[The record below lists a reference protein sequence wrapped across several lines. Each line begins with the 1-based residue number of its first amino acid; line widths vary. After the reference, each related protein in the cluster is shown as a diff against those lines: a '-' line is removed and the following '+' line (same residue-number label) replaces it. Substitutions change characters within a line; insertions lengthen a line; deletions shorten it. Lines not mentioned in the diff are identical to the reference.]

1 MKRLIVAAS
10 LAVLASSPCAQTTG
24 MKAGLW
30 EMRTLKQVMDG
41 KDMQAQMAAAQAQ
54 MQQAMANMPP
64 EQRKQ
69 MEATMAKQGAAM
81 SGGGAHRMC
90 ISPEMAARDKP
101 MVDPE
106 GRCEPAKVSRSGNK
120 TSYEFNCKSDGR
132 SMVGKGDST
141 FAGDT
146 ITSRMD
152 MTTSD
157 ATGKHTM
164 QTEQQMKYLG
174 ADCGGLKPVGQA
186 ARR

>member
-10 LAVLASSPCAQTTG
+10 LAVLAGSPYAQTMG

-41 KDMQAQMAAAQAQ
+41 KDMQAQMSAAQAQ
-54 MQQAMANMPP
+54 MQQALADMPP
-64 EQRKQ
+64 AQRKQ
-69 MEATMAKQGAAM
+69 MEATMARQGAAM
-81 SGGGAHRMC
+81 SGGGAHRIC

-101 MVDPE
+101 LVDPD
-106 GRCEPAKVSRSGNK
+106 GKCEPAKVSRSGNK
-120 TSYEFNCKSDGR
+120 SSFEFSCKSDRG

-141 FAGDT
+141 VTGDSVST
-146 ITSRMD
+146 RMD

-164 QTEQQMKYLG
+164 QTESQMKYLG
-174 ADCGGLKPVGQA
+174 ADCGGVKPVGQMT
-186 ARR
+186 RK

>member
-10 LAVLASSPCAQTTG
+10 LAVVASSPCAQTTG

-41 KDMQAQMAAAQAQ
+41 KDMQAQMSAAQAQ
-54 MQQAMANMPP
+54 MEQAMANMPP
-64 EQRKQ
+64 AQRKQ
-69 MEATMAKQGAAM
+69 MEATMARQGAAM
-81 SGGGAHRMC
+81 SGGGAMRMC

-106 GRCEPAKVSRSGNK
+106 GKCEPAKVSRSGNK
-120 TSYEFNCKSDGR
+120 TSFEFNCKSDGR

-164 QTEQQMKYLG
+164 QTESQMKYLG
-174 ADCGGLKPVGQA
+174 ADCGGLKPVGQMT
-186 ARR
+186 RK

>member
-1 MKRLIVAAS
+1 MKRLIVATTF
-10 LAVLASSPCAQTTG
+10 AVVASSPCAQTMG

-41 KDMQAQMAAAQAQ
+41 KDMQAQMSAAQAQ

-69 MEATMAKQGAAM
+69 MEATMARQGAAM
-81 SGGGAHRMC
+81 SGGGAHRIC

-106 GRCEPAKVSRSGNK
+106 GMCEPTKMSRSGNK

-164 QTEQQMKYLG
+164 QTESQMKYLG
-174 ADCGGLKPVGQA
+174 PDCGKLKPAGQMT
-186 ARR
+186 RK

>member
-1 MKRLIVAAS
+1 MKRLIAAGS
-10 LAVLASSPCAQTTG
+10 LAVLASSPCAQTMG

-54 MQQAMANMPP
+54 MQKAMANIPP
-64 EQRKQ
+64 DQRKQ

-81 SGGGAHRMC
+81 SGGGALRMC

-101 MVDPE
+101 MVDPD
-106 GRCEPAKVSRSGNK
+106 GKCEPAKLSRSGNM

-152 MTTSD
+152 MTTTD

-164 QTEQQMKYLG
+164 QTESQMKYLG
-174 ADCGGLKPVGQA
+174 ADCGGLKPVGQTTKK
-186 ARR
+186 

>member
-1 MKRLIVAAS
+1 MKRLIVAAT
-10 LAVLASSPCAQTTG
+10 LAVLASSPCAQTAG

-64 EQRKQ
+64 AQRKQ
-69 MEATMAKQGAAM
+69 MEAAMAKQGAAM
-81 SGGGAHRMC
+81 SGGGAMRMC

-106 GRCEPAKVSRSGNK
+106 GKCEPAKVSRSGNK
-120 TSYEFNCKSDGR
+120 TSYEFNCKTAGG

-141 FAGDT
+141 VAGDT

-164 QTEQQMKYLG
+164 QTESQMKNLG
-174 ADCGGLKPVGQA
+174 ADCGGLKAGGRGA
-186 ARR
+186 KK

>member
-1 MKRLIVAAS
+1 MKKLIVAGS
-10 LAVLASSPCAQTTG
+10 LAVLASSPFAQTTG

-30 EMRTLKQVMDG
+30 EMKTLKQVMDG

-64 EQRKQ
+64 EQRKK
-69 MEATMAKQGAAM
+69 MEATMGKQGAAM
-81 SGGGAHRMC
+81 SGGGATRMC

-106 GRCEPAKVSRSGNK
+106 GKCEPAKVSRSGNK
-120 TSYEFNCKSDGR
+120 TSYEFNCKTAGG

-152 MTTSD
+152 MTASD

-164 QTEQQMKYLG
+164 QTESQMKYLG
-174 ADCGGLKPVGQA
+174 ADCGGLKPVGPMT
-186 ARR
+186 RK

>member
-41 KDMQAQMAAAQAQ
+41 KDMQAQMSAAQAQ
-54 MQQAMANMPP
+54 MQQAMADMPP
-64 EQRKQ
+64 DQRKQ
-69 MEATMAKQGAAM
+69 MEAMMARQGAAM

-106 GRCEPAKVSRSGNK
+106 GKCEPAKVSRSGNK
-120 TSYEFNCKSDGR
+120 TSFEFNCKTAGR

-152 MTTSD
+152 MTTTD
-157 ATGKHTM
+157 ATGRHTM

-186 ARR
+186 ARK

>member
-1 MKRLIVAAS
+1 MKRLTVAVS
-10 LAVLASSPCAQTTG
+10 LAVLASSPWAQTMG

-30 EMRTLKQVMDG
+30 EMRTLKQMMDG
-41 KDMQAQMAAAQAQ
+41 KDMQAQMSAARAQ
-54 MQQAMANMPP
+54 MQQALANMPP
-64 EQRKQ
+64 AQRKQ
-69 MEATMAKQGAAM
+69 MEATMAQQGAAM
-81 SGGGAHRMC
+81 SGGGAMRMC

-106 GRCEPAKVSRSGNK
+106 GKCEPAKVSRSGNK

-164 QTEQQMKYLG
+164 QTESQMKYLG
-174 ADCGGLKPVGQA
+174 PDCGKLKPAGQMT
-186 ARR
+186 RK

>member
-1 MKRLIVAAS
+1 MKRLIVATTF
-10 LAVLASSPCAQTTG
+10 AVVASSPCAQTTG

-41 KDMQAQMAAAQAQ
+41 KDMQAQMSAAQAQ
-54 MQQAMANMPP
+54 MEQAMANMPP
-64 EQRKQ
+64 AQRKQ
-69 MEATMAKQGAAM
+69 MEATMARQGAAM
-81 SGGGAHRMC
+81 SGGGAMRMC

-106 GRCEPAKVSRSGNK
+106 GKCEPAKVSRSGNK

-164 QTEQQMKYLG
+164 QTESQMKYLG
-174 ADCGGLKPVGQA
+174 ADCGGLKPVGQMT
-186 ARR
+186 RK

>member
-41 KDMQAQMAAAQAQ
+41 KDMQAQMSAAQAQ
-54 MQQAMANMPP
+54 MQQAIADMPP
-64 EQRKQ
+64 DQRKQ
-69 MEATMAKQGAAM
+69 MEAMMARQGPAM
-81 SGGGAHRMC
+81 SGGGAMRMC

-101 MVDPE
+101 LVDPE
-106 GRCEPAKVSRSGNK
+106 GKCEPAKVSRSGNR
-120 TSYEFNCKSDGR
+120 TSFEFNCKSDGR

-141 FAGDT
+141 FAGGM

-164 QTEQQMKYLG
+164 QTESQMKYLG
-174 ADCGGLKPVGQA
+174 ADCGKLKPVGQA
-186 ARR
+186 AKK

>member
-1 MKRLIVAAS
+1 MKTLVVAAS
-10 LAVLASSPCAQTTG
+10 LAVVTSCPCAQTMG

-30 EMRTLKQVMDG
+30 EMKTLKQVMDG
-41 KDMQAQMAAAQAQ
+41 KDMQARMAGAQAK

-64 EQRKQ
+64 EQRKK
-69 MEATMAKQGAAM
+69 MEAAIGKQVAAM
-81 SGGGAHRMC
+81 SGGGAMRMC

-106 GRCEPAKVSRSGNK
+106 GKCEPAKVNRSGNK
-120 TSYEFNCKSDGR
+120 TSYEFNCKTARG
-132 SMVGKGDST
+132 SMVGKGEST

-152 MTTSD
+152 MTTTD

-164 QTEQQMKYLG
+164 QTESQMKYLG
-174 ADCGGLKPVGQA
+174 ADCGGLKPVGPMT
-186 ARR
+186 RK

>member
-1 MKRLIVAAS
+1 MKKLIVAAT

-30 EMRTLKQVMDG
+30 EMKTLKQVMDG

-54 MQQAMANMPP
+54 MQKALANMPP

-81 SGGGAHRMC
+81 LGGGAMRLC

-101 MVDPE
+101 MVDPD
-106 GRCEPAKVSRSGNK
+106 GKCEPAKVSRSGNK
-120 TSYEFNCKSDGR
+120 TSYEFNCQTDGR

-141 FAGDT
+141 YAGDT

-152 MTTSD
+152 MTTTD
-157 ATGKHTM
+157 ARGKHTM
-164 QTEQQMKYLG
+164 QTESQMKYLG
-174 ADCGGLKPVGQA
+174 ADCGTLKPAGQVT
-186 ARR
+186 RK

>member
-41 KDMQAQMAAAQAQ
+41 KDMQAQMSAAQAQ
-54 MQQAMANMPP
+54 MQQAMADMPP
-64 EQRKQ
+64 DQRKQ
-69 MEATMAKQGAAM
+69 MEAMMARQGAAM

-106 GRCEPAKVSRSGNK
+106 GKCEPAKVSRSGNK
-120 TSYEFNCKSDGR
+120 TSFEFNCKTAGR

-157 ATGKHTM
+157 ATGRHTM

-174 ADCGGLKPVGQA
+174 ADCGALKPVGQA
-186 ARR
+186 ARK

>member
-1 MKRLIVAAS
+1 MKRLILAAT
-10 LAVLASSPCAQTTG
+10 LAVVASSPCAQTTG

-41 KDMQAQMAAAQAQ
+41 KDIQAQMAAAQAQ
-54 MQQAMANMPP
+54 MQQAMAGMPP

-69 MEATMAKQGAAM
+69 MEAAMAKQGTAM
-81 SGGGAHRMC
+81 SGGGAMRMC

-106 GRCEPAKVSRSGNK
+106 GKCEPAKMSRSGNK
-120 TSYEFNCKSDGR
+120 TSYEFNCKTAGG

-152 MTTSD
+152 MTTTD

-164 QTEQQMKYLG
+164 QTESQMKFLG
-174 ADCGGLKPVGQA
+174 ADCGTLKAAGQA
-186 ARR
+186 ARK

>member
-1 MKRLIVAAS
+1 MKTI
-10 LAVLASSPCAQTTG
+10 
-24 MKAGLW
+24 
-30 EMRTLKQVMDG
+30 KQVMDG

-54 MQQAMANMPP
+54 MKQAMAKMPP

-69 MEATMAKQGAAM
+69 MEATMAMQGAAM
-81 SGGGAHRMC
+81 SGDGAMRMC

-106 GRCEPAKVSRSGNK
+106 GKCEPAKVSRSGNK
-120 TSYEFNCKSDGR
+120 TSYEFNCKTAGG

-152 MTTSD
+152 MTTTD
-157 ATGKHTM
+157 ARGKHTM
-164 QTEQQMKYLG
+164 QTESQMKYLG

-186 ARR
+186 ARK

>member
-10 LAVLASSPCAQTTG
+10 LAVLASSPFAQTTG

-30 EMRTLKQVMDG
+30 EMKTLKQVMDG

-81 SGGGAHRMC
+81 SGGGAIRMC

-106 GRCEPAKVSRSGNK
+106 GKCEPAKMSRSGNK
-120 TSYEFNCKSDGR
+120 TSYEFNCKSDGG

-141 FAGDT
+141 ATGDT
-146 ITSRMD
+146 ISSSMD
-152 MTTSD
+152 MTTTD

-164 QTEQQMKYLG
+164 QTESQMKYLG
-174 ADCGGLKPVGQA
+174 ADCRGLKPVGQMT
-186 ARR
+186 RK

>member
-41 KDMQAQMAAAQAQ
+41 KDMQAQMSAAQAQ
-54 MQQAMANMPP
+54 MQQAMADMPP
-64 EQRKQ
+64 DQRKQ
-69 MEATMAKQGAAM
+69 MEAMMARQGAAM

-101 MVDPE
+101 LVDPE
-106 GRCEPAKVSRSGNK
+106 GKCEPAKISRSGNR
-120 TSYEFNCKSDGR
+120 TSFEFNCKSDGR

-152 MTTSD
+152 MTTTD
-157 ATGKHTM
+157 ATGRHTM

-174 ADCGGLKPVGQA
+174 ADCGGLKPVGQMK
-186 ARR
+186 RK